1 MNQMKDLDANTFRE
15 KIKSDETAVIIDVRT
30 PAEEVE
36 GTIKGALNINL
47 MESSFPA
54 KVMDLDK
61 SKTYYVYCRSGGRSA
76 TACQFMEKNGL
87 TAYNLKGGIQ
97 AWNRLN

>member
-30 PAEEVE
+30 PEEEVE
-36 GTIKGALNINL
+36 GTINGALNINL

-54 KVMDLDK
+54 KIMDLDK

-76 TACQFMEKNGL
+76 TACQFMEKNGFP
-87 TAYNLKGGIQ
+87 TIIPCPF
-97 AWNRLN
+97 

>member
-1 MNQMKDLDANTFRE
+1 MKDLDANTFRE

-30 PAEEVE
+30 PEEEVE
-36 GTIKGALNINL
+36 GTINGALNINL

-54 KVMDLDK
+54 KIMDLDK

>member
-30 PAEEVE
+30 PEEEVE
-36 GTIKGALNINL
+36 GTINGALNINL

>member
-1 MNQMKDLDANTFRE
+1 MKDLDANTFRE

-30 PAEEVE
+30 PEEEVE
-36 GTIKGALNINL
+36 GTINGALNINL

-54 KVMDLDK
+54 KIMDLDK

-87 TAYNLKGGIQ
+87 TAYNG
-97 AWNRLN
+97 

>member
-30 PAEEVE
+30 PEEEVE
-36 GTIKGALNINL
+36 GTINGALNINL

-54 KVMDLDK
+54 KIMDLDK

>member
-1 MNQMKDLDANTFRE
+1 MKDLDANSFRE
-15 KIKSDETAVIIDVRT
+15 KIKTDATAVVIDVRT
-30 PAEEVE
+30 PEEEVE
-36 GTIKGALNINL
+36 GTIDGALNLNL
-47 MESSFPA
+47 MEAAFPA

-97 AWNRLN
+97 AWNRLS